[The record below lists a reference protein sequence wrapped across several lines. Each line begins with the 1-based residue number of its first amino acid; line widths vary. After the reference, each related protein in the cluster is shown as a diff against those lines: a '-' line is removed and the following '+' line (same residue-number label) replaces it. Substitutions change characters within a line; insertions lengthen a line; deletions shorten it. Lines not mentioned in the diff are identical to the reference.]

1 MVQYMESGMP
11 QGATCKRFGCRIL
24 HNNWTTGGIG
34 KLRRFIDHGFWY
46 YDTDRMMCLH
56 HWDKTDRKSVG
67 EPAYQQLLTSNNYIL
82 SCAKIEPYYL
92 NVDAVCFSFRS
103 NYIGCFLTLVYFD
116 HMRATRLL
124 YAFFRDVD

>member
-56 HWDKTDRKSVG
+56 HWDKTDRPDESVYG
-67 EPAYQQLLTSNNYIL
+67 KFHRRIKPQELRQRP
-82 SCAKIEPYYL
+82 
-92 NVDAVCFSFRS
+92 
-103 NYIGCFLTLVYFD
+103 
-116 HMRATRLL
+116 RLL
-124 YAFFRDVD
+124 LNSIKWENICVSMATNLMH